1 MKFDFNRQYTTIA
14 IYAVAVLV
22 LTFLIATAFLNIG
35 VFFGWLGRAIG
46 YAKPFAFGLAIA
58 FLLNPIL
65 RVFDDRLLPRLFKR
79 KLKRSHSRAIS
90 IILTY
95 IIVFTLITLFIAL
108 AFPQIIASIGSLV
121 DNITAYV
128 DILEDM
134 YAQVMN
140 YIRSDDQETAV
151 EILISNVLARLVD
164 TLDNLLDMA
173 SDYATALVG
182 HIFSATQLI
191 TSTVFNFLLGIIA
204 SIYLLASREKL
215 LAQFNKI
222 MRAICSDRIYKLI
235 IDIAT
240 DSNRIFNGFVVG
252 RLVDSICVGILCF
265 IGMSIFRFPYAVF
278 ISVIM
283 GIVNIIPFFG
293 SIFGGIVG
301 FIIIYVESPVQSFW
315 FAVFILLLQQF
326 DGNYLGPKLVGNSIG
341 IPTIWVL
348 FSILFFG
355 AMWGIPGMFIGAPF
369 FAIIYSLVKR
379 IVAFL
384 LARKGE
390 STNTKDYDSER
401 NPLS

>member
-14 IYAVAVLV
+14 IYALAVFV
-22 LTFLIATAFLNIG
+22 LTFLIAAAFLNIG
-35 VFFGWLGRAIG
+35 IFFGWLRSTIG
-46 YAKPFAFGLAIA
+46 FARPFVFGLAIA
-58 FLLNPIL
+58 FLLNPML
-65 RVFDDRLLPRLFKR
+65 RLFDDRLLPRLFKN

-95 IIVFTLITLFIAL
+95 VIAFTLIALFIAL
-108 AFPQIIASIGSLV
+108 AFPQIIASVGSLV
-121 DNITAYV
+121 DNISAYV
-128 DILEDM
+128 GVLEDM
-134 YAQVMN
+134 YNQVMS
-140 YIRSDDQETAV
+140 YIRSVDQETAV

-164 TLDNLLDMA
+164 AFDNLLDRA
-173 SDYATALVG
+173 SDYVTTLVG
-182 HIFSATQLI
+182 HVFSATQHI
-191 TSTVFNFLLGIIA
+191 TSTIFNFFLGIVV

-215 LAQFNKI
+215 LAQLNKI
-222 MRAICSDRIYKLI
+222 MRAICSDRIYKLV

-240 DSNRIFNGFVVG
+240 DSARILNGFVVG
-252 RLVDSICVGILCF
+252 RIIDGICVGILCF

-293 SIFGGIVG
+293 SIFGGIAG
-301 FIIIYVESPVQSFW
+301 FFIIYIESPIQALW

-326 DGNYLGPKLVGNSIG
+326 DGNYMGPKIMGGSIG
-341 IPTIWVL
+341 IPTVWVL

-355 AMWGIPGMFIGAPF
+355 AMWGIPGMFVGVPL

-384 LARKGE
+384 LERKGQ
-390 STNTKDYDSER
+390 STDTKDYDSEK